1 VRASQFYEVVAASA
15 LVLALYT
22 VPGLAQ
28 TSKGSIGGTVT
39 DASDAVIVGA
49 SVTAR
54 NNDTGEL
61 RTTTTGANGQYRID
75 AVEPGSYSETITEKD
90 FAPLT
95 LDKITV
101 PGSVVTS
108 VNAKLTVS
116 GAAQSVVVESTNAAV
131 QTENG
136 AISQT
141 ISTAEVQDIPY
152 DSVDPYVLATTLPGV
167 STVTSGLYNFTN
179 DTNGTA
185 FSSNGERPRGNNF
198 LIEGQD
204 NNDAAIH
211 GQGLQPE
218 NFQAVQEVTVLLNS
232 TSAEY
237 GHGGGAISNLIYK
250 SGTNSFHGSAWDRL
264 SNSSLDANDH
274 ANVLAGNPKP
284 KNRENIFGFDLGGP
298 LKKDKLFFFAS
309 YQWDNY
315 RSSAIGGDLILPSA
329 AGYSVLQQYVSNP
342 RIAAM
347 LAAYGCPSHCLQGDP
362 ARLGAPA
369 PIPLGADPA
378 TGMDRGTV
386 QVGLF
391 NRTGV
396 PLDYDSP
403 EFDAKGDYIITRND
417 TLNLRYIRTSFS
429 TPYDFFNFPNNLPGF
444 DSDQS
449 GVSQNAGITYTHI
462 FNPAVLNEVR
472 ISYGRIGFSFLP
484 RADNVP
490 AASMATISVA
500 GIQGWGANSEV
511 PQGRL
516 HDTYQVQDTVS
527 WTMGKHFLK
536 IGADFADIRERDE
549 IPYNLRGSI
558 SYAEGPVGVYSALGN
573 YLDDYSGGTATVSQT
588 FGSPVLHAGL
598 PSQNYFFQDSW
609 KARPNLNVDFGLRY
623 EYNGSPAN
631 QLQYPAIN
639 YNNLACYNCVVKQ
652 RADKEDWGPR
662 FSFAYTPDFWK
673 GLLGD
678 GKTVVRGGFG
688 IFYDGLFTNILDNTQ
703 ATSPNS
709 VASAITNV
717 AGPTRGVA
725 NWSTKFSQLSTSPN
739 PGATEYSMTAHLL
752 SPEILQWNFNI
763 QRELPGKFT
772 MQIGYVGTRGEHLFA
787 NTWANPF
794 LPDGN
799 PLIPTRGTIIVR
811 DNSGDSI
818 YHALQVQADRK
829 FSHGFLLRGSYTFS
843 KMIDDSSEIFTP
855 SPSQQ
860 GVISTWSSYPAVP
873 YPVPR
878 GRDDRSVSDFDHRQ
892 RWSFTYIYEIPK
904 LKANDSFSRGA
915 GYVLNGW
922 QIAGT
927 TAFQSGTPYNV
938 ETGFD
943 SNGDGVPNDRPSLG
957 NPHAPLASYAFTG
970 DWDGLSPSILCDGPA
985 LWFNNQCNPVSASQ
999 VHWIVPSNG
1008 QGNVGRNSL
1017 IGPWYT
1023 LWAFSLTRS
1032 IKVCEGHAL
1041 QIRADLFNPFNQAHK
1056 DGDGYWPD
1064 MQLVTGVVP
1073 AGSGASS
1080 TFADFSTSQHGNR
1093 TIRMLLKYSF

>member
-1 VRASQFYEVVAASA
+1 MKQFYEIAAASA
-15 LVLALYT
+15 LVLALCAGS
-22 VPGLAQ
+22 GLAQ

-49 SVTAR
+49 SVTAK
-54 NNDTGEL
+54 NNDTGEV
-61 RTTTTGANGQYRID
+61 RSAATGANGQYRID
-75 AVEPGSYSETITEKD
+75 AVELGSYEVTFTETG

-95 LDKITV
+95 LDAITV

-116 GAAQSVVVESTNAAV
+116 GTAQTVVVESTNAAV
-131 QTENG
+131 QTEDG

-141 ISTAEVQDIPY
+141 IGAAEVQQIPY
-152 DSVDPYVLATTLPGV
+152 DSLDPYALVTTLPGV
-167 STVTSGLYNFTN
+167 NTVTSGLYNFTN

-185 FSSNGERPRGNNF
+185 YSSDGERARGNNF

-204 NNDAAIH
+204 NNEAAIH
-211 GQGLQPE
+211 GQELQPE

-237 GHGGGAISNLIYK
+237 GHGGGAIANLIYK
-250 SGTNSFHGSAWDRL
+250 SGTNSFHGSAWERL
-264 SNSSLDANDH
+264 SNSSLDAKD
-274 ANVLAGNPKP
+274 ADVIAGKF
-284 KNRENIFGFDLGGP
+284 RENIFGFTLGGP
-298 LKKDKLFFFAS
+298 LKKDKLFFFTS
-309 YQWDNY
+309 YQWDHY
-315 RSSAIGGDLILPSA
+315 RSSATGGDLILPTA
-329 AGYSVLQQYVSNP
+329 AGNSVLQQYASNP

-347 LAAYGCPSHCLQGDP
+347 LAAYGNLRGDP
-362 ARLGAPA
+362 ARTGAPA
-369 PIPLGADPA
+369 PIPLGVDPA
-378 TGMDRGTV
+378 TGMDRGAV
-386 QVGLF
+386 EMGLV

-396 PLDYDSP
+396 PLKYDEP
-403 EFDAKGDYIITRND
+403 EFDAKGDYIITNND
-417 TLNLRYIRTSFS
+417 TLNLRYIRTSFA

-444 DSDQS
+444 DSDKS
-449 GVSQNAGITYTHI
+449 GAWQNAGVTYTHI
-462 FNPAVLNEVR
+462 FSPSVLNEVR
-472 ISYGRIGFSFLP
+472 VSYGRMGLSFLP

-490 AASMATISVA
+490 AASGPTISIA
-500 GIQGWGANSEV
+500 GIQGWGASQAV
-511 PQGRL
+511 PQGRF

-527 WTMGKHFLK
+527 WTRGKHFLK
-536 IGADFADIRERDE
+536 IGADFADVRERDE
-549 IPYNLRGSI
+549 VPYNSHGLI
-558 SYAEGPVGVYSALGN
+558 SYAAGGGYQALGN
-573 YLDDYSGGTATVSQT
+573 YLDDFSGGTAIVSQT
-588 FGSPVLHAGL
+588 FGSPLIHASL

-609 KARPNLNVDFGLRY
+609 KVRQNLSVDFGLRY

-631 QLQYPAIN
+631 QLQYPAID
-639 YNNLACYNCVVKQ
+639 YSNLACYNCVVKQ
-652 RADKEDWGPR
+652 RGDKEDWGPR
-662 FSFAYTPDFWK
+662 LSFAYTPGFWK

-717 AGPTRGVA
+717 EGPTRGVA
-725 NWSTKFSQLSTSPN
+725 GWSTKFAQLSTAPN
-739 PGATEYSMTAHLL
+739 PSATEYSQTAHLL

-772 MQIGYVGTRGEHLFA
+772 LEIGYVGTRGEHLFA

-794 LPDGN
+794 LPSGQ

-818 YHALQVQADRK
+818 YHGLQVQADRK
-829 FSHGFLLRGSYTFS
+829 FSHGFLLRGSYTYS

-860 GVISTWSSYPAVP
+860 GVISTWSSYQAVP

-878 GRDDRSVSDFDHRQ
+878 GRYDRSVSDFDHRQ

-922 QIAGT
+922 QISGT
-927 TAFQSGTPYNV
+927 TALQSGTPYNV

-970 DWDGLSPSILCDGPA
+970 DWDGLSPNILCDGPT
-985 LWFNNQCNPVSASQ
+985 LWFNNQCTPVSASQ
-999 VHWIVPSNG
+999 VHWVVPSSG
-1008 QGNVGRNSL
+1008 QGDVGRNSL
-1017 IGPWYT
+1017 VGPWYT
-1023 LWAFSLTRS
+1023 SWAFSLARS
-1032 IKVCEGHAL
+1032 IKVHEGQAL
-1041 QIRADLFNPFNQAHK
+1041 QIRADIFNPFNQAHK

-1073 AGSGASS
+1073 AGSGAAS
-1080 TFADFSTSQHGNR
+1080 TLADFSTSQHGGR
-1093 TIRMLLKYSF
+1093 TVRMLLKYSF

>member
-1 VRASQFYEVVAASA
+1 MRVRRLDGIVAAGA
-15 LVLALYT
+15 LVLALLA
-22 VPGLAQ
+22 GSGFAQ

-49 SVTAR
+49 SVTAK
-54 NNDTGEL
+54 NNDTGE
-61 RTTTTGANGQYRID
+61 RRSTTTGANGQYRID
-75 AVEPGSYSETITEKD
+75 AVEPGSYAMAFTETG

-95 LDKITV
+95 LDKVTV
-101 PGSVVTS
+101 QGSVVTS
-108 VNAKLTVS
+108 VNAKLRVS
-116 GAAQSVVVESTNAAV
+116 GTAQTVVAATNSAV
-131 QTENG
+131 QTQNG
-136 AISQT
+136 EISQT
-141 ISTAEVQDIPY
+141 ISRAEVQDIPY
-152 DSVDPYVLATTLPGV
+152 DSLNPYALATTLPGV
-167 STVTSGLYNFTN
+167 STVTSGLTFTE
-179 DTNGTA
+179 GVA
-185 FSSNGERPRGNNF
+185 YSSNGERPRGNNF

-204 NNDAAIH
+204 NNDAGIH

-218 NFQAVQEVTVLLNS
+218 NVEAVQEVTVLLNS

-237 GHGGGAISNLIYK
+237 GHGGGAIANLIYK
-250 SGTNSFHGSAWDRL
+250 SGTNNFHGAAWDRL

-274 ANVLAGNPKP
+274 ANVLAGLP
-284 KNRENIFGFDLGGP
+284 KNKYRENIFGFDLGGP
-298 LKKDKLFFFAS
+298 VKKDKLFFFTS

-315 RSSAIGGDLILPSA
+315 RSSANGGDLILPSA
-329 AGYSVLQQYVSNP
+329 AGYGVLEQYASNP

-347 LAAYGCPSHCLQGDP
+347 LAAYGGLKGDP
-362 ARLGAPA
+362 TRSGAPA
-369 PIPLGADPA
+369 PIPLGVDPA
-378 TGMDRGTV
+378 TGDRGVV

-396 PLDYDSP
+396 PLEYNSP
-403 EFDAKGDYIITRND
+403 EFDAKGDYLVTRND
-417 TLNLRYIRTSFS
+417 TLDLRYVRTSFS

-449 GVSQNAGITYTHI
+449 GVWQNAGIAYTHI
-462 FNPAVLNEVR
+462 FTPTLLNEFRV
-472 ISYGRIGFSFLP
+472 SYGRMGLSFLP

-490 AASMATISVA
+490 AASLATISVA
-500 GIQGWGANSEV
+500 GIQGWGANQSI

-527 WTMGKHFLK
+527 WTTGKHFLK
-536 IGADFADIRERDE
+536 MGVDFADIRVRDV
-549 IPYNLRGSI
+549 IPYNTHGLI
-558 SYAEGPVGVYSALGN
+558 SYAPGGGYQALGN

-588 FGSPVLHAGL
+588 FGSPIIHASL

-609 KARPNLNVDFGLRY
+609 KARPNLSVDFGLRY

-631 QLQYPAIN
+631 QLRYPAIS
-639 YNNLACYNCVVKQ
+639 YNNLACYLCVVKE
-652 RADKEDWGPR
+652 RPDKEDWGPR
-662 FSFAYTPDFWK
+662 FSFAYAPSFWK

-717 AGPTRGVA
+717 GSKTRGVA
-725 NWSTKFSQLSTSPN
+725 NWSTYFSHLSTAPN
-739 PGATEYSMTAHLL
+739 PGATEESMAAHLL

-763 QRELPGKFT
+763 QRELPGKF
-772 MQIGYVGTRGEHLFA
+772 MMEIGYVGTRGEHLFA
-787 NTWANPF
+787 NTFANPF
-794 LPDGN
+794 LPNGSR
-799 PLIPTRGTIIVR
+799 LIPTRGDIEVR

-818 YHALQVQADRK
+818 YHALQAQADRK
-829 FSHGFLLRGSYTFS
+829 FSRGFLLRASYTFS

-855 SPSQQ
+855 GANMN
-860 GVISTWSSYPAVP
+860 GVLSTWSSYPVVQ
-873 YPVPR
+873 YPTPR
-878 GRDDRSVSDFDHRQ
+878 GTNDRSVSDFDHRH
-892 RWSFTYIYEIPK
+892 RLSITYIYEIPK
-904 LKANDSFSRGA
+904 LRTDNSLSREA

-943 SNGDGVPNDRPSLG
+943 SNADGVLNDRPSLG

-970 DWDGLSPSILCDGPA
+970 DWDGLSPNILCDGPT
-985 LWFNNQCNPVSASQ
+985 LWFSPTGQCTVVSPSQ
-999 VHWIVPSNG
+999 VHWIVPSSG

-1023 LWAFSLTRS
+1023 SWAFSLTRTIQVHES
-1032 IKVCEGHAL
+1032 QAL
-1041 QIRADLFNPFNQAHK
+1041 QIRADIFNPFNQTHK

-1073 AGSGASS
+1073 AGSASAS
-1080 TFADFSTSQHGNR
+1080 TFADFSTSQHGGR